1 MQSKVLGS
9 RQQQDMTNLPLGM
22 PRGSCGAAGPRGAAL
37 VQVTCKRHSSLEYN
51 RNVLRRTRLW
61 SRAINWAGTSFRA
74 RKLQGSMPSWQKRGG
89 VSMLCDNWLVGRTQ
103 AGDAVSFFYF
113 ASDLMG
119 KGILPCPAACTS
131 PARLAFPWFPVPTC
145 KNPDEWMEATKHQSE
160 SWLFPQRGPQEHS
173 SSAQASQRSSHD
185 PSAFWPLVLSERAE
199 SKSEAQPLA
208 ATSTLRPIRPNRE
221 LMARGAMIC
230 QLALAGIPTWPPFF
244 LSPCPEPILG
254 QWLSR
259 FHRPA

>member
-1 MQSKVLGS
+1 
-9 RQQQDMTNLPLGM
+9 
-22 PRGSCGAAGPRGAAL
+22 
-37 VQVTCKRHSSLEYN
+37 
-51 RNVLRRTRLW
+51 
-61 SRAINWAGTSFRA
+61 
-74 RKLQGSMPSWQKRGG
+74 
-89 VSMLCDNWLVGRTQ
+89 
-103 AGDAVSFFYF
+103 
-113 ASDLMG
+113 MG

-131 PARLAFPWFPVPTC
+131 PARLAFPWFQFPRARIQMNGWKQRNINGVLALPSKSLVAFFPPPPRFC
-145 KNPDEWMEATKHQSE
+145 LGRMFLEMCPKGQSSQETINDAGRHE
-160 SWLFPQRGPQEHS
+160 SQRGPQEHS

-208 ATSTLRPIRPNRE
+208 ATCTLRPIRPNRE

-244 LSPCPEPILG
+244 LSSCPEPILG

>member
-1 MQSKVLGS
+1 
-9 RQQQDMTNLPLGM
+9 
-22 PRGSCGAAGPRGAAL
+22 
-37 VQVTCKRHSSLEYN
+37 
-51 RNVLRRTRLW
+51 
-61 SRAINWAGTSFRA
+61 
-74 RKLQGSMPSWQKRGG
+74 
-89 VSMLCDNWLVGRTQ
+89 
-103 AGDAVSFFYF
+103 
-113 ASDLMG
+113 MG

-145 KNPDEWMEATKHQSE
+145 KNPDEWMETTKHQRSPGSSLKVSGCVLPPPPRRFCLGRMFLEMCPKGQSSRETINDAGRHE
-160 SWLFPQRGPQEHS
+160 SQRGPQEHS

-230 QLALAGIPTWPPFF
+230 RLALAGIPTWPPFF
-244 LSPCPEPILG
+244 FSPCPEPILG